1 MTVCLNNIPE
11 LVREEVEQSLEN
23 YKLGVNLLL
32 LAHRP
37 EALLTLETLACWTK
51 DSTGYC
57 LYL

>member
-1 MTVCLNNIPE
+1 MTVCLDNIPE

-32 LAHRP
+32 LAHHP
-37 EALLTLETLACWTK
+37 VALLTQETLACWTK